1 MRPSAVRRSLLAWLA
16 PAYIGFAAWLLA
28 CPCLSLAAAAA
39 SSASDVLLL
48 APVDADE
55 AQRSAVRLVLDEV
68 EKRTRVRWS
77 VRYGA
82 SNVGH
87 GARTRIIAARL
98 DQIAAL
104 FPAAPADRFQRLR
117 APNATDM
124 RAQLNTCAAL
134 SRPEGYAIRSL
145 VGPGGHWVFVI
156 GHDDRGM
163 LFGLGHLLRKS
174 DWMSGHVRLAIQSAC
189 VAPAMAVRGHQL
201 GYRLKSNTY
210 DGWNGT
216 QFEQYVRDLAIFG
229 TNTIELL
236 PPVTDDAPSSP
247 LFPQPALE
255 MMIEVSGLL
264 RQYGLRCSVFYP
276 AMARDYA
283 DPVTVRREL
292 DAWESVLRQLPEVD
306 ELFVP
311 GGDPGHTAPDLLF
324 SFLGQLAPRL
334 HRYHPTATIWVSAQ
348 GFDAAQMEA
357 LYRLVA
363 RRPSWLS
370 GIVFGPQSRDSFY
383 TQRARIP
390 SDIPMRL
397 YPDIAH
403 TAHSQFPVPR
413 WDPSFALTEGRE
425 PIDPRPQAETRIFE
439 HFNAG
444 VGGRSADNQRT
455 GLENNDLVGSKQNSH
470 TAGANGF
477 ITYSEGVNDDVN
489 KFIWT
494 ALGVDPSSTPTET
507 LADYARWFAGHQLQ
521 PALLHGF
528 ATGLQDLE
536 RNWNGPLETNTS
548 IPATLDL
555 FRHIERAAPEAARN
569 NWRVQLAVYRAWFDA
584 YEQLRAR
591 AEARTE
597 RDALKLLKQARRLGS
612 EHALEAAEAA
622 LRYSPDRKRVAMR
635 AHIDALGGA
644 LFNSIRLQ
652 LSVARYHASA
662 VDRGANLD
670 TLDVSVH
677 DRFWLARRFDEIR
690 KLRDESEQLRAI
702 NALLAYEHPVPGAYY
717 DDLGEPGHEPH
728 LVRPPSDRDDP
739 DLRHEPHD
747 GIADFRPDDGWRRSS
762 VTYAAVLYDE
772 ALVLAYDHL
781 DKHARYRLRV
791 TYAGE
796 DYTLPMRLVAN
807 DHFEIHPPRLR
818 ASNPETVEFE
828 VPPEA
833 TASGTLKLAWTRPPG
848 GGGSGRGAQVAEVW
862 LIPDSRRGT
871 PPGSGGVLRH
881 YQ

>member
-1 MRPSAVRRSLLAWLA
+1 MRRFALPPHWLA
-16 PAYIGFAAWLLA
+16 VVCTGFAVGLLA
-28 CPCLSLAAAAA
+28 CPALSLATGAA
-39 SSASDVLLL
+39 SSTGHILLF
-48 APVDADE
+48 APVDADV

-77 VRYGA
+77 VRFGA
-82 SNVGH
+82 DNLRS
-87 GARTRIIAARL
+87 GARTRIVAARL

-104 FPAAPADRFQRLR
+104 LPADPAGRDRRLGV
-117 APNATDM
+117 PNTTDM
-124 RAQLNTCAAL
+124 RAQLDTCAAL
-134 SRPEGYAIRSL
+134 ARPEGYTIRSL
-145 VGPGGHWVFVI
+145 VGPGGRWVFVI

-163 LFGLGHLLRKS
+163 LFGLGQLLRKS
-174 DWMSGHVRLAIQSAC
+174 DWMPGHIRLGLQSTC
-189 VAPAMAVRGHQL
+189 VAPAMPVRGHQL
-201 GYRLKSNTY
+201 GYRSKNNTY
-210 DGWNGT
+210 DGWNGA
-216 QFEQYVRDLAIFG
+216 QFEQYVRDLAVFG

-247 LFPQPALE
+247 LFPEPALK

-264 RQYGLRCSVFYP
+264 RRYGLRCSVFYP
-276 AMARDYA
+276 AMAKSYA
-283 DPVTVRREL
+283 DPVTVGREL
-292 DAWESVLRQLPEVD
+292 DAWEGVLRQLPEVD

-311 GGDPGHTAPDLLF
+311 GGDPGHMAPDLLF

-334 HRYHPTATIWVSAQ
+334 HRHHPTATIWVSAQ

-357 LYRLVA
+357 FYRLVDE
-363 RRPSWLS
+363 RPSWLS

-439 HFNAG
+439 RFNSG
-444 VGGRSADNQRT
+444 VGGRPGVNQ
-455 GLENNDLVGSKQNSH
+455 QI
-470 TAGANGF
+470 GF
-477 ITYSEGVNDDVN
+477 VTYSEGINDDVN

-494 ALGVDPSSTPTET
+494 ALGVDPRSTPAET
-507 LADYARWFAGHQLQ
+507 LADYARWFAGYQLG
-521 PALLHGF
+521 PTLLPGF

-536 RNWNGPLETNTS
+536 RNWKGPLETNAS
-548 IPATLDL
+548 IPSTLDL

-569 NWRVQLAVYRAWFDA
+569 NWRVQLALYRAWFDA
-584 YEQLRAR
+584 YEQVR
-591 AEARTE
+591 ARTE
-597 RDALKLLKQARRLGS
+597 ARRESDALTFLKQARGLGS
-612 EHALEAAEAA
+612 ERALAAADQA
-622 LRYSPDRKRVAMR
+622 LQPVHSPDRKRAAMR
-635 AHIDALGGA
+635 ARIDALGGA

-662 VDRGANLD
+662 VERGANLD
-670 TLDVSVH
+670 TLDVSLN
-677 DRFWLARRFDEIR
+677 DRFWLSRRFDEIR
-690 KLRDESEQLRAI
+690 KLRDERDRLRAI
-702 NALLAYEHPVPGAYY
+702 DALLAYEHPVPGTYY

-728 LVRPPSDRDDP
+728 LVRPPSDREDP
-739 DLRHEPHD
+739 DLRHEPQD
-747 GIADFRPDDGWRRSS
+747 GIADVRPDDGWRRSW
-762 VTYAAVLYDE
+762 VTYAASLYDE

-781 DKHARYRLRV
+781 DTQAHYRLRV

-828 VPPEA
+828 IPLEA
-833 TASGTLKLAWTRPPG
+833 TAGGSLKLAWTRPPG

-862 LIPDSRRGT
+862 LIPDSPDGPKAR
-871 PPGSGGVLRH
+871 
-881 YQ
+881 

>member
-1 MRPSAVRRSLLAWLA
+1 MPAFLAQYPAVMQSSPSGRLTSTSCAIALACTGL
-16 PAYIGFAAWLLA
+16 AAWLLA

-39 SSASDVLLL
+39 SSTGDILLL
-48 APVDADE
+48 APVDADV

-77 VRYGA
+77 VRFGA
-82 SNVGH
+82 DNPRS
-87 GARTRIIAARL
+87 GARTRIVAARL

-104 FPAAPADRFQRLR
+104 LPTDPADRDPQLR

-124 RAQLNTCAAL
+124 RAQLDTCAAL
-134 SRPEGYAIRSL
+134 ARPEGYAIRSL
-145 VGPGGHWVFVI
+145 VAPGGHWVFVI

-174 DWMSGHVRLAIQSAC
+174 DWMSGHVRLGVRSTC
-189 VAPAMAVRGHQL
+189 VAPAMPVRGHQL
-201 GYRLKSNTY
+201 GYRFKNNTY
-210 DGWNGT
+210 DGWNAA
-216 QFEQYVRDLAIFG
+216 QFEQYVRDLAVFG

-247 LFPQPALE
+247 LFPQPALQ

-283 DPVTVRREL
+283 DPVTVGREL
-292 DAWESVLRQLPEVD
+292 NAWESVLRQLPEVD

-324 SFLGQLAPRL
+324 AFLGQLAPRL
-334 HRYHPTATIWVSAQ
+334 HSHHPTATIWVSAQ

-363 RRPSWLS
+363 QRPSWLS

-390 SDIPMRL
+390 SDIPLRL

-403 TAHSQFPVPR
+403 TAHSQFSVPR

-439 HFNAG
+439 HFN
-444 VGGRSADNQRT
+444 S
-455 GLENNDLVGSKQNSH
+455 
-470 TAGANGF
+470 GANGF
-477 ITYSEGVNDDVN
+477 VTYSEGVNDDVN

-507 LADYARWFAGHQLQ
+507 LADYARWFAGYQLG

-536 RNWNGPLETNTS
+536 RNWNGPLETNAS
-548 IPATLDL
+548 IPSTLDL
-555 FRHIERAAPEAARN
+555 FRHIERDAPEAARN
-569 NWRVQLAVYRAWFDA
+569 NWRVQLALYRAWFDA

-591 AEARTE
+591 TEARRE
-597 RDALKLLKQARRLGS
+597 SDALKLLSQARKLGS
-612 EHALEAAEAA
+612 ERALEAAEQA
-622 LRYSPDRKRVAMR
+622 LRPSPDRKRVAMR

-652 LSVARYHASA
+652 LSVARYHAST

-670 TLDVSVH
+670 TLDVSVN
-677 DRFWLARRFDEIR
+677 DRFWLAHRFDEIR
-690 KLRDESEQLRAI
+690 KLRDEREQLRAI

-728 LVRPPSDRDDP
+728 LVRPPSDREDP

-747 GIADFRPDDGWRRSS
+747 GIADVRPDDGWRRSW
-762 VTYAAVLYDE
+762 VTYAAALYDE

-781 DKHARYRLRV
+781 DTHAHYRLRV

-818 ASNPETVEFE
+818 TSNPETVEFD

-862 LIPDSRRGT
+862 LIPDSR
-871 PPGSGGVLRH
+871 
-881 YQ
+881 